1 MINDSI
7 CTTRLQPEAATDEH
21 FFDSWF
27 DPIERAVRDRVRS
40 FIEELIEG
48 ELAAVLARPRYG
60 RRATDGDGIENAAG
74 VAGHRHGSRTR
85 TLTGTFGQTLAT
97 APLAQ
102 PIDLAA

>member
-1 MINDSI
+1 MISDSI

-60 RRATDGDGIENAAG
+60 RRTAMASRTPPASPATATAAG
-74 VAGHRHGSRTR
+74 RER
-85 TLTGTFGQTLAT
+85 
-97 APLAQ
+97 
-102 PIDLAA
+102 